1 MRFWTFCFIAAC
13 LLPSLGCDSWRKR
26 PGPNPTPK
34 DQAGPIGAPTADALV
49 SYLNREAD
57 RLSVIES
64 TDVSLVAHVNKSRMP
79 GLTGFMVCEKPR
91 NFRLTGDAI
100 GTQYVDIGSNGDKFW
115 FWVKDGDSPL
125 YYCSYNDYEKGVQ
138 LPLPFQPEWVVQ
150 ALGMAKYDPAKQY
163 RMEVKQGTYE
173 LIENATV
180 QGKAVRK
187 ITVFSAGQIAD
198 QSQPR
203 VIAHVIQDA
212 ETGKV
217 ICKATIRRMRH
228 ASYRAPEGDASV
240 GYPSDVL
247 LEWPAEQLTMTL
259 KIGKA
264 TVNQRITNEEST
276 RYFTLP
282 NWQGI
287 KAVDLARNRPS
298 GSPTSRD
305 VRQAG
310 GSQYMTK

>member
-1 MRFWTFCFIAAC
+1 MRFLGFCLVAST
-13 LLPSLGCDSWRKR
+13 LLSILGCDPLSPR
-26 PGPNPTPK
+26 PKPPVNIQMSK
-34 DQAGPIGAPTADALV
+34 DQVGPPSADNLV
-49 SYLNREAD
+49 TYLNKQAD
-57 RLSVIES
+57 RLAVIES

-125 YYCSYNDYEKGVQ
+125 YYCSYTDYEKGVQ

-163 RMEVKQGTYE
+163 RMEVKGGTYE

-187 ITVFSAGQIAD
+187 ITVFSAGPITD

-203 VIAHVIQDA
+203 VVGHVVQDA
-212 ETGKV
+212 QTGKV
-217 ICKATIRRMRH
+217 ICKATIRRMRY
-228 ASYRAPEGDASV
+228 ASYRTPEGETSV

-264 TVNQRITNEEST
+264 TVNERITNEASS

-287 KAVDLARNRPS
+287 KAVDLARFRPS
-298 GSPTSRD
+298 GTPTSRD
-305 VRQAG
+305 VRQTG
-310 GSQYMTK
+310 GQ